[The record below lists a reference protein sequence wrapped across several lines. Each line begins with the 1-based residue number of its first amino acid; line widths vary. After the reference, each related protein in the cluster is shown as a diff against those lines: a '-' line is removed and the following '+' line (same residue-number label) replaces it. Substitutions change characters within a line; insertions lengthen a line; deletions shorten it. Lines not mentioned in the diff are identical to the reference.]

1 MIMLLVREFDNT
13 GKPPLKE
20 GELDRAWF
28 RLANEETNQTIDYSL
43 MKKVDPPD
51 EYRELIPDEE
61 NEDAPPFRNELTYLH
76 GVLYLESAG
85 GSNKWVFESYKHCFQ
100 ATEYK
105 DLAGT
110 LAELYSRAA
119 NEYMSQQKQ
128 LTEAGSALK
137 RSQEEKDSHFEDDI
151 ERRDE
156 KKTNKTSTKTKWTTE
171 IRFTSKAPKQTELEL
186 DATRRAIR

>member
-1 MIMLLVREFDNT
+1 MILLTVREFDNT

-61 NEDAPPFRNELTYLH
+61 NEDAPPFRNDLTYLH
-76 GVLYLESAG
+76 GVLYLESAA

-128 LTEAGSALK
+128 MTEAGSALK
-137 RSQEEKDSHFEDDI
+137 RSQEEKKLQALEAAKKANKGKSKKKGKGADEDPAEDP
-151 ERRDE
+151 EPVAR
-156 KKTNKTSTKTKWTTE
+156 
-171 IRFTSKAPKQTELEL
+171 
-186 DATRRAIR
+186 